1 MGCGAGHARVARGSG
16 HDGSRWSSGR
26 RRRAAARP
34 ERTATGRG
42 PAPWR
47 TSERRAAQRRPPAA
61 AAPAKSRTPLFIGVG
76 VAVVVVLI
84 AAFLLTAAATT
95 RRTPSPAVTTTTTAR
110 RRRRRRSSSDS
121 GTDSGSDSNSDFA
134 PAGFITAN
142 ESFEHGE
149 VEVFVPS
156 DWTDSFPVQLDNGEP
171 RLRVAP
177 DANAFVDGTF
187 TQSRRAD
194 RRVRCRRERAQRCV
208 RFRRAARQLPRAAAR
223 GRRRRGRASCDS
235 CTPSAHASY
244 PADLGTTSD
253 GGFIGRFEKLTGCK
267 GAGSIFVIFAGPA
280 DNSFILQVVIQTV
293 TPDDEAAVPTIAGS
307 ILVADF
313 P

>member
-1 MGCGAGHARVARGSG
+1 M
-16 HDGSRWSSGR
+16 
-26 RRRAAARP
+26 
-34 ERTATGRG
+34 
-42 PAPWR
+42 
-47 TSERRAAQRRPPAA
+47 
-61 AAPAKSRTPLFIGVG
+61 LIGVG
-76 VAVVVVLI
+76 VAAVVVLI
-84 AAFLLTAAATT
+84 AAFLLTRGGDDKKAADAK
-95 RRTPSPAVTTTTTAR
+95 VTTTTSR
-110 RRRRRRSSSDS
+110 RGTTTTKPSSDS
-121 GTDSGSDSNSDFA
+121 GSNSGSASNSDLA

-142 ESFEHGE
+142 ESFQHGE

-187 TQSRRAD
+187 TSPGVQIDAFGVDTNGLNGASDFDALLDNFLVQPPEAD
-194 RRVRCRRERAQRCV
+194 GVAGGP
-208 RFRRAARQLPRAAAR
+208 AA
-223 GRRRRGRASCDS
+223 SS
-235 CTPSAHASY
+235 CTTSTHANY

-253 GGFIGRFEKLTGCK
+253 GGFVGRFEKLTGCK

-307 ILVADF
+307 ILVANF
-313 P
+313 PDG